1 MWIGYSTLQISRLNY
16 FNKIK
21 KNVVSAQSQNQSD
34 NQSWANTKVRGAR
47 NTVDQ
52 CAEIQHTRLQW
63 RWVVCPQGPV
73 SLCVAATAQHLLLPA
88 ITAARFL
95 HVYDEEMTD
104 DLSS

>member
-1 MWIGYSTLQISRLNY
+1 M
-16 FNKIK
+16 
-21 KNVVSAQSQNQSD
+21 
-34 NQSWANTKVRGAR
+34 RGTR

-52 CAEIQHTRLQW
+52 SAEIQYTRLQC

-73 SLCVAATAQHLLLPA
+73 SLCVAATAQHLLLAA

-95 HVYDEEMTD
+95 DVYDEEMTD

>member
-1 MWIGYSTLQISRLNY
+1 MR
-16 FNKIK
+16 
-21 KNVVSAQSQNQSD
+21 A
-34 NQSWANTKVRGAR
+34 AR
-47 NTVDQ
+47 NTIDQ
-52 CAEIQHTRLQW
+52 CAEIQYTRLQW

-95 HVYDEEMTD
+95 DVYDEEMSD